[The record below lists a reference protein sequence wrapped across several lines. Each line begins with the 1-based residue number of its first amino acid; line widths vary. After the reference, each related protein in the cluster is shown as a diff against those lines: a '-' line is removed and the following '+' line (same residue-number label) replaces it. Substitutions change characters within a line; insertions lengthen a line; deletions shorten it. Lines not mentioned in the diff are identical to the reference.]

1 MEMILIG
8 LSVAINFGLIIYLI
22 FDKYNFKD
30 VDELDD
36 KLTMIEHRKI
46 TMVNKVLN
54 KDYNN
59 DKKVEVI
66 NRIMGDHFL
75 S

>member
-8 LSVAINFGLIIYLI
+8 LSVAINFGLIIYII

-30 VDELDD
+30 VDKLDD

-46 TMVNKVLN
+46 TIVNKVLN

>member
-1 MEMILIG
+1 MILIG